1 MSSAEHWDAAVRHS
15 LAYGAMAHD
24 DPMTTM
30 VTEVAL
36 GCDWPG
42 TPGPGACSG
51 NGAANHPAAPSSAL
65 RCVLWLLPRCGLLA
79 LVLVAAQVS

>member
-1 MSSAEHWDAAVRHS
+1 MSSGQHWDAAVRHS

-36 GCDWPG
+36 GIDWP
-42 TPGPGACSG
+42 S
-51 NGAANHPAAPSSAL
+51 AAAAADEPAALADAVQCL
-65 RCVLWLLPRCGLLA
+65 LWLLPRCVLLA
-79 LVLVAAQVS
+79 LALLTAQVS